1 MNQKLYLLS
10 LATVLSFTTTVAHA
24 GPVYVRRAAN
34 LFPAGQVV
42 LSGVVD
48 GSRSITTRSGIFQ
61 FESRATGSQPW
72 SPFYG
77 ICSDATEYLFTAPGT
92 PHIVES
98 ITNYTSIPNAP
109 NAYAPPLS
117 DLNVQ
122 TRLRKLYTV
131 AFADALTS
139 ASAVKSAAFQWAV
152 WNIVR
157 DPDSSLSQNQGSV
170 YVTNGGSGTPQQVVN
185 QANTYLSQITA
196 NTAMANLNVWTPV
209 VWSAQNQ
216 RWERTSGQE
225 LLVLTH
231 SPEPGFYAVLGIA
244 LAGLFAFRRR
254 QTA

>member
-209 VWSAQNQ
+209 VWSVQNQ